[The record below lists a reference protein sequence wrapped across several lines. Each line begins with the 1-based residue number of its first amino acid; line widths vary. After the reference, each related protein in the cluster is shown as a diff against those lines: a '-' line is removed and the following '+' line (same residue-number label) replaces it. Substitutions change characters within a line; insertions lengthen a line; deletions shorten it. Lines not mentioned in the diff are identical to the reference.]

1 MVMTQLIINEVCA
14 GKSIVGGCRD
24 VRINN
29 KEKYNKLNEVKEVMF
44 DYKSFCT
51 NQLPTCSN

>member
-1 MVMTQLIINEVCA
+1 MTQLIINEVCA